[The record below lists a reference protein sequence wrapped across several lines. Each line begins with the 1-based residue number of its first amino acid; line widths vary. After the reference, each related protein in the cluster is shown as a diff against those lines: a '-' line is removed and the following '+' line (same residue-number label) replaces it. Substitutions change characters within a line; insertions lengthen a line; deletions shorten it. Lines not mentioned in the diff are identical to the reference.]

1 MIFTSGA
8 IFLFYIISM
17 VLYVNSG
24 QENLFYFIAVGALVS
39 CLFVYAYWIKKMSGG
54 AVDWRFNYPIKYF
67 CGMSLYIFLFV
78 IIQDSIP
85 RYIEGYMEIV
95 NDIAGA
101 SMVIV
106 FFYLCWAS
114 SGCLVSREI
123 GRPAKFHEIF
133 GTFMLV
139 VYLPLGMFFL
149 KKRIFKAY
157 NSQQSVSN
165 N

>member
-17 VLYVNSG
+17 VLYVSSG

-39 CLFVYAYWIKKMSGG
+39 CLFVYAYWIKKMSGV

-78 IIQDSIP
+78 IIQDSMP
-85 RYIEGYMEIV
+85 RYMEIV